1 MKELPVSSASKR
13 KTKKWIIWWWH
24 CGCEFILRTCAL
36 RENLQSTGLMNIINH
51 ERALSDWL
59 TGSAGAMLESNW
71 VRVCELEERSLKVS
85 HCWRDRAE
93 TCQQGGAT
101 PLQTQANRGHNRT
114 TEFPFHPLTVTRNP
128 WYVLHCTVGRPN
140 RWSRPKHHCHW
151 SQYFCVRPV
160 GMLKQIICKH
170 PRVFFIYLFLLIN
183 KSNLNLFSTY

>member
-1 MKELPVSSASKR
+1 MIQIERKSMKELSVSSASKR
-13 KTKKWIIWWWH
+13 KKKKTIIWWWH

-101 PLQTQANRGHNRT
+101 PLLTQANRDHNT
-114 TEFPFHPLTVTRNP
+114 TTVCPLTVRRNP
-128 WYVLHCTVGRPN
+128 WFVWHCTVAC
-140 RWSRPKHHCHW
+140 SLV
-151 SQYFCVRPV
+151 SI
-160 GMLKQIICKH
+160 KQ
-170 PRVFFIYLFLLIN
+170 LFLCWPQRICYTLMAIHAGRENVTFYFLITMIGLVE
-183 KSNLNLFSTY
+183 KR